1 MSLSIGLSIQELLE
15 TVTKKKKQRRQQKL
29 IQVLCK
35 LCKSFYIFFFLLAS
49 GAVRNNRETWQLR
62 GRPVKTIWRPGQRVP
77 LSGTHCLPAIDSST
91 LFCSNFPCTPNL
103 NLSSTYILFFPGIF
117 PSLSLAFFL
126 LNVKFLQTVLTVYRS
141 ALVISADVCCR
152 CWNCQQRE
160 KEGEW
165 SPKFGFNF
173 GTYLAKVWIKSFVDA
188 AFLLRSVENFH
199 KGGSSFSG
207 TSCVSDARRRRDEK
221 KVIIFLSQA
230 PMASWLAS
238 NQIELPNGKIK
249 LCFIFVF
256 LFGIWLLTAATFI
269 FSWLQL

>member
-1 MSLSIGLSIQELLE
+1 MQ
-15 TVTKKKKQRRQQKL
+15 
-29 IQVLCK
+29 
-35 LCKSFYIFFFLLAS
+35 IFLHFFLLFAS

-77 LSGTHCLPAIDSST
+77 LSGTHCLPLTVQRCFALTFFAPQSQPLVYSIFSG
-91 LFCSNFPCTPNL
+91 NF
-103 NLSSTYILFFPGIF
+103 SR
-117 PSLSLAFFL
+117 SLSRFFL

-152 CWNCQQRE
+152 CWNCQQRGRE
-160 KEGEW
+160 RGEGEW

-199 KGGSSFSG
+199 KDGSSFSG
-207 TSCVSDARRRRDEK
+207 TSCVSDARRRGEEK

-230 PMASWLAS
+230 PTASWLAS

>member
-1 MSLSIGLSIQELLE
+1 MQIFL
-15 TVTKKKKQRRQQKL
+15 
-29 IQVLCK
+29 
-35 LCKSFYIFFFLLAS
+35 YIFFFC
-49 GAVRNNRETWQLR
+49 LR
-62 GRPVKTIWRPGQRVP
+62 GCQKQPWNMTTAGQASKNNMAPWPEGALVRHP
-77 LSGTHCLPAIDSST
+77 LPAIDSST
-91 LFCSNFPCTPNL
+91 LFCSNFPCTPPL
-103 NLSSTYILFFPGIF
+103 PPPITTPSIFYFFQEF
-117 PSLSLAFFL
+117 FSLAFFL

-160 KEGEW
+160 RGRERR
-165 SPKFGFNF
+165 PKFGFNF

-199 KGGSSFSG
+199 KDGSSFSG
-207 TSCVSDARRRRDEK
+207 TSCVSDARRK
-221 KVIIFLSQA
+221 KKLIIFLSQA

-256 LFGIWLLTAATFI
+256 FLFGIWLLTAATFI

>member
-1 MSLSIGLSIQELLE
+1 MQIFLH
-15 TVTKKKKQRRQQKL
+15 
-29 IQVLCK
+29 
-35 LCKSFYIFFFLLAS
+35 FFFPFAS

-62 GRPVKTIWRPGQRVP
+62 GRPVKTIWHPGQRVP

-91 LFCSNFPCTPNL
+91 LFCSNFPCTPI
-103 NLSSTYILFFPGIF
+103 STSLVHIFYFFREFFPL
-117 PSLSLAFFL
+117 SLSLFFL

-199 KGGSSFSG
+199 KDGSSFSG
-207 TSCVSDARRRRDEK
+207 TSCVSDARRRRGEEK

>member
-1 MSLSIGLSIQELLE
+1 M
-15 TVTKKKKQRRQQKL
+15 TNKKKQRRQQKL

-35 LCKSFYIFFFLLAS
+35 LCKSFYSFFFLFFS

-91 LFCSNFPCTPNL
+91 LFCSNFLCTPNL
-103 NLSSTYILFFPGIF
+103 NLSSIFYFFREF
-117 PSLSLAFFL
+117 FLSLSWFFFL

-199 KGGSSFSG
+199 KDGSSFSG
-207 TSCVSDARRRRDEK
+207 TSCVSDARRRRDEEK